1 MNKNCIVAPIV
12 PNLYNGNKCLT
23 IKTSLYRIDNDDKND
38 VIRTKFA
45 HLHQLY
51 QIVSIVFVSIVSK
64 FAQY

>member
-12 PNLYNGNKCLT
+12 PNLYTCNKFLT
-23 IKTSLYRIDNDDKND
+23 IKTILYRIANYDKNY